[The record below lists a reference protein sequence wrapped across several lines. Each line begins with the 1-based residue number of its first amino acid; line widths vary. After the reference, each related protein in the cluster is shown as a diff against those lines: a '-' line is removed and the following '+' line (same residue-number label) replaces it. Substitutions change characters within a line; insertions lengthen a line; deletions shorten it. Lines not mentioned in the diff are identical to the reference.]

1 MPIPPQSPNDWD
13 VLEFDLGRLFS
24 GAPVAE
30 EDLFAGRP
38 GEILRM
44 LETVLEPGKHV
55 VLYGER
61 GVGKTSI
68 GNVFWKKYNR
78 QLQTVIAAR
87 AQADPSDTFSSLW
100 IKALDEFKKI
110 SMQIGRSDLAPISTD
125 YDQMTP
131 DMVRQELQKCR
142 PNAIPILIIDEFD
155 KLGDPDAKELS
166 ANVIKSLY
174 DYTVNATVILVG
186 VAENVGEL
194 VADHQSLRRALS
206 PIKLARMS
214 QLELNEIID
223 KRIKET
229 LLTFTTDAR
238 RIITTMSIGLPY
250 YVQILGKFASQHAV
264 RRQSLTVDESDVKA
278 SMARLVGESSESFA
292 EEYRTATQS
301 NQILNYFPEVL
312 LACALARTDEYG
324 FFSAT
329 QVLEQ
334 INHIVKETRQ
344 HAHIQR
350 HLSEFISER
359 RGRVLT
365 RRGIPRQY
373 RYTFADPLMQP
384 YVIIKGIQDKLLPE
398 EIMKRPYSLRPSLPI
413 A

>member
-1 MPIPPQSPNDWD
+1 MPTPPLSRNDWS
-13 VLEFDLGRLFS
+13 VLEFELGRLFS

-44 LETVLEPGKHV
+44 LEAVLEPGRHV

-68 GNVFWKKYNR
+68 ANVFWKRYNQ

-87 AQADPSDTFSSLW
+87 AQADPSDTFSTLW
-100 IKALDEFKKI
+100 LKALGEFKNI
-110 SMQIGRSDLAPISTD
+110 SVQIGRADLVPVSTE
-125 YDQMTP
+125 YDNVTP
-131 DMVRQELQKCR
+131 DIVRQELQKCR
-142 PNAIPILIIDEFD
+142 PNAIPIIIIDEFD
-155 KLGDPDAKELS
+155 KLSDPVAKELS

-174 DYTVNATVILVG
+174 DYTVNVTVILVG
-186 VAENVGEL
+186 IAENVGEL
-194 VADHQSLRRALS
+194 VADHQSLRRTLS
-206 PIKLARMS
+206 PIKLSRMAEI
-214 QLELNEIID
+214 ELNEIID

-229 LLTFTTDAR
+229 PIIFSDDAR
-238 RIITTMSIGLPY
+238 RIITTLSIGLPY
-250 YVQILGKFASQHAV
+250 YVQVLGKFASQHAV
-264 RRQSLTVDESDVKA
+264 RRQSLVVEEPDVRGA
-278 SMARLVGESSESFA
+278 MSRLVDESSESFA

-301 NQILNYFPEVL
+301 NQINNYFPEVL
-312 LACALARTDEYG
+312 LACALAKTDDYG

-334 INHIVKETRQ
+334 LNYIVQETRQ

-350 HLSEFISER
+350 HLSEFISDR
-359 RGRVLT
+359 RGKVLT

-373 RYTFADPLMQP
+373 RYTFSDPLMQP
-384 YVIIKGIQDKLLPE
+384 FVIISGIQDEMLPE
-398 EIMKRPYSLRPSLPI
+398 TIMKRPYSLHPSLPI